1 MSASITYR
9 YGHSEEYSPD
19 KIPGLIA
26 ELDAYVDD
34 EHPDV
39 WVSYRGWT
47 LSAFPSGLVIWE
59 DDVDEAPR
67 HIRGVSRE
75 RLAGL
80 IELCATGQFLQLER
94 LPWREGYG

>member
-1 MSASITYR
+1 MSASITHR
-9 YGHSEEYSPD
+9 YGHSEDYSPD
-19 KIPGLIA
+19 KIPELIA

-39 WVSYRGWT
+39 WVSCGGWT

-67 HIRGVSRE
+67 HLRGVSRS
-75 RLAGL
+75 RLAVL
-80 IELCATGQFLQLER
+80 MELCATGRFHELER
-94 LPWREGYG
+94 LPWMEGYG